1 MRNPNDLER
10 PMVMLPVKYIDEIK
24 WIQENRLSFW
34 KHIDKVYLKRTPT
47 DFVEIPTDFVNISNL
62 S

>member
-1 MRNPNDLER
+1 MRDPNDLER

-24 WIQENRLSFW
+24 WIPENRLSFW
-34 KHIDKVYLKRTPT
+34 KHIDKVYLKRTST